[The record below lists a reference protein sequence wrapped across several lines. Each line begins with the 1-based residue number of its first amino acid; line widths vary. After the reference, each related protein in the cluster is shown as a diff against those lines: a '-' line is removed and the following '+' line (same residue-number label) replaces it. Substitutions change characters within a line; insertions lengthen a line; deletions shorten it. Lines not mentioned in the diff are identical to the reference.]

1 VTDDETSSLNKKTSG
16 TARYLRRRG
25 QKSIESRLS
34 TTNYSNDDGL
44 PPFHDPNKELKL
56 TLLELKSDDWQIAN
70 EALTK
75 MRRFIRHHSDLLIG
89 PTVKAVVPDVMKLSE
104 SLRSTLSKSAVIVIN
119 ELSNKLKRQLDSEFD
134 LIFSKLI
141 KKSLDTNSF
150 IS

>member
-1 VTDDETSSLNKKTSG
+1 M
-16 TARYLRRRG
+16 
-25 QKSIESRLS
+25 
-34 TTNYSNDDGL
+34 
-44 PPFHDPNKELKL
+44 

-75 MRRFIRHHSDLLIG
+75 MRRLIRHHSDLLVG
-89 PTVKAVVPDVMKLSE
+89 GTVKALVPDIMKLSE

-119 ELSNKLKRQLDSEFD
+119 ELSSKLKRQLDSEFD